1 MSVHCNT
8 TTPTLSFWYPF
19 MNLDLVVRGPI
30 SANGWY
36 FLFKSTFTD
45 KVSLIF
51 RASIHQIVEKKRIK
65 LTLLSKALTCDI
77 KFCSDPLVLNNPALI
92 EKRGLRKSLNWYNN
106 LAGFTHPGLL
116 VALFKVI
123 RPLTI
128 IIQINWQTFVS
139 RPSSNVVHSYALIIP
154 FVFFLDIRISKNRR

>member
-1 MSVHCNT
+1 M
-8 TTPTLSFWYPF
+8 F
-19 MNLDLVVRGPI
+19 LVPI
-30 SANGWY
+30 YEPGSSCSRADQRRWLI
-36 FLFKSTFTD
+36 FLLFKSTFTD

-65 LTLLSKALTCDI
+65 LTLLSKALTSEI
-77 KFCSDPLVLNNPALI
+77 KFCSNPLVLNNPALI
-92 EKRGLRKSLNWYNN
+92 EERGLRKSLNWYSN

-123 RPLTI
+123 RSLTTKTHF
-128 IIQINWQTFVS
+128 NYLSVFT
-139 RPSSNVVHSYALIIP
+139 RPSSNVVDSSAFISP